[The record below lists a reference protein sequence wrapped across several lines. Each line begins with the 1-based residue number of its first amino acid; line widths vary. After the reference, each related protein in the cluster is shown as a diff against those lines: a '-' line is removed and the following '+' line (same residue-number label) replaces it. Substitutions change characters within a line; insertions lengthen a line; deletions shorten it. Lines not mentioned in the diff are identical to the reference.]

1 MQWEMCKLHIWKI
14 FAFSNFS
21 VTKVLQSYSC
31 KFELPKYTMMW
42 SLLSE
47 WQAKNL
53 SIFLAYYVIFKLAT
67 SVFQRCFDW
76 MDTFVLKV
84 QKMEVLK
91 VKEKGGEGDDIWQK
105 LAVLLI
111 EIKLL
116 CKDWWSIHQIK
127 FNAIFSNIFDQN
139 KYIWIQDNFSYSIKE
154 EYIGWNRMRSGRRR
168 KLGKSLLFGKFWTF
182 YLSSLWIPKGV

>member
-1 MQWEMCKLHIWKI
+1 MDWKLKKIVQSEMCILHIWKI
-14 FAFSNFS
+14 YAFSNFS
-21 VTKVLQSYSC
+21 VTKLLQSNSC

-42 SLLSE
+42 SLTSE

-84 QKMEVLK
+84 QKMELLK

-105 LAVLLI
+105 LAVLLRSKAFM
-111 EIKLL
+111 IKLIN
-116 CKDWWSIHQIK
+116 DISTIDQIRISFEILRTHFK
-127 FNAIFSNIFDQN
+127 GMAWLELVEERSKLSFD
-139 KYIWIQDNFSYSIKE
+139 E
-154 EYIGWNRMRSGRRR
+154 V
-168 KLGKSLLFGKFWTF
+168 LG
-182 YLSSLWIPKGV
+182 

>member
-1 MQWEMCKLHIWKI
+1 
-14 FAFSNFS
+14 
-21 VTKVLQSYSC
+21 
-31 KFELPKYTMMW
+31 MMW
-42 SLLSE
+42 SLISE

-111 EIKLL
+111 EVKLS
-116 CKDWWSIHQIK
+116 W
-127 FNAIFSNIFDQN
+127 
-139 KYIWIQDNFSYSIKE
+139 
-154 EYIGWNRMRSGRRR
+154 
-168 KLGKSLLFGKFWTF
+168 
-182 YLSSLWIPKGV
+182 